1 MRCLDRTVSENVLMI
16 QDRNDDPD
24 STAVSADASTSEH
37 NCIVNSVINTN
48 STNVS
53 YANAFVI
60 STFNDT

>member
-1 MRCLDRTVSENVLMI
+1 MI

-24 STAVSADASTSEH
+24 STAVPADASTSEH
-37 NCIVNSVINTN
+37 SCIVNSVINTN

-53 YANAFVI
+53 YSNAFVI